1 MLATIETTS
10 APSQPAA
17 VPERIIGY
25 TIVDSPSP
33 LPLGRLLVGA
43 TTRGVCAVRLGRSD
57 AALEAEL
64 AREYPDAELRRDGAP
79 LAPWVNALLR
89 HLTGRE
95 ARLDLPLDVE
105 ATAFQQRVWQ
115 ALRAI
120 PYGETRRYGAVAE
133 AIGQPGAARAVA
145 RACAVN
151 PVALVI
157 PCHRVV
163 RGDGDPGGYRWGVA
177 RKRLLLEQERSEAQR
192 AERRVLRDLIDAIG
206 GSTPGSVPAEGPL
219 AAGQVLAERY
229 EIDRVLGAG
238 GMGIVYAAR
247 DVELDEI
254 VALKLLRAPSGSED
268 AAALE
273 RFRHEVRIT
282 RRISHAH
289 VVRTHDLGEAAGRRF
304 ITMEYVDGWSLAHL
318 LERRGTLPLE
328 ATVVIGKQL
337 CRALDVVHGQG
348 VIHRDLKPQNIL
360 ITRDGDVKLTDFG
373 IAELDQPY
381 TPESRAAG
389 GTHGTLA
396 YMAPEQLLG
405 ERVDARTD
413 LYATAAVLC
422 ECLTGSPP
430 YPATTPESL
439 LARALVGGPPLVAE
453 LPAWAVNALT
463 LDELDIMPSGGPPP
477 KFEALGS
484 TKQIL
489 DVFDRNAK
497 AARAALVKT
506 PDAEFKKPWVFK
518 VAGRTVDTSPKYTVY
533 RRTVLN
539 HLAHHRGQLTVY
551 LRLNDAPV
559 PAVYGPTADEP
570 NF

>member
-10 APSQPAA
+10 APSQPDV

-89 HLTGRE
+89 HLAGDA

-105 ATAFQQRVWQ
+105 ATAFQQRAWQ

-120 PYGETRRYGAVAE
+120 PYGETRSYGAVAE

-145 RACAVN
+145 RACAAN

-177 RKRLLLEQERSEAQR
+177 RKRLLLEQERSAAQR

-206 GSTPGSVPAEGPL
+206 GGTSGPVPAEGPL
-219 AAGQVLAERY
+219 AAGEVLAGRY

-238 GMGIVYAAR
+238 GMGVVYAAR
-247 DVELDEI
+247 DLELDEI
-254 VALKLLRAPSGSED
+254 VALKVLRAPSGSED
-268 AAALE
+268 AAALD

-289 VVRTHDLGEAAGRRF
+289 VVRTHDIGEAAGRRF
-304 ITMEYVDGWSLAHL
+304 ITMEYVDGWSLAQL

-373 IAELDQPY
+373 IAELDQPH
-381 TPESRAAG
+381 PAESRAPG
-389 GTHGTLA
+389 GPHGTLA

-405 ERVDARTD
+405 ERIDPRTD
-413 LYATAAVLC
+413 FYAAAAVLC
-422 ECLTGSPP
+422 ECLTGGPP

-439 LARALVGGPPLVAE
+439 LARALVGGPPLVAGPLGDLLRSALSPDGRDRPDTAAAFHDALAE
-453 LPAWAVNALT
+453 VEWSSPSLPDPLSDDYLRGTPLMESADA
-463 LDELDIMPSGGPPP
+463 G
-477 KFEALGS
+477 
-484 TKQIL
+484 
-489 DVFDRNAK
+489 R
-497 AARAALVKT
+497 RAAPPRV
-506 PDAEFKKPWVFK
+506 
-518 VAGRTVDTSPKYTVY
+518 R
-533 RRTVLN
+533 
-539 HLAHHRGQLTVY
+539 
-551 LRLNDAPV
+551 
-559 PAVYGPTADEP
+559 
-570 NF
+570 